1 MHYHSRCSVPQS
13 WADLSNKNIQQ
24 SQTERNTSQRLRAEV
39 DALIAATH
47 QDMWTA
53 WSNSNTALTHRAG
66 DTNDTRNK
74 LLAHRNRVSKNVTN
88 TVIIKNFGLKH

>member
-1 MHYHSRCSVPQS
+1 MPQS
-13 WADLSNKNIQQ
+13 WADLSNRNIQQ

-39 DALIAATH
+39 DGLIASTH

-53 WSNSNTALTHRAG
+53 WSNSNTSLTHRAG

-74 LLAHRNRVSKNVTN
+74 LLAHRNRVCLSFFL
-88 TVIIKNFGLKH
+88 FGIS